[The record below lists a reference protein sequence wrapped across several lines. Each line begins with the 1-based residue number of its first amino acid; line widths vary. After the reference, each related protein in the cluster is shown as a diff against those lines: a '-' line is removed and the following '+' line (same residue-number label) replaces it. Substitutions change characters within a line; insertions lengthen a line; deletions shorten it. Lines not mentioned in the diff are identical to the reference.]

1 MKNLATDLAQRPF
14 VRHVATVFTG
24 TAAAQAI
31 TIAFAPWLT
40 RMYGPEVFGLQ
51 GVFLSIAGLLA
62 VVAALGYPMAIVLP
76 ARDADAAVLARL
88 SLAIGAATTA
98 LVTIV
103 LAVCGDRLLLLLR
116 AEALGEFLWVLPLA
130 MVTSVLAAVLGQ
142 WLVRVRSYGLSARFG
157 VVTALLV
164 NTGKAGLGAFQ
175 PTAFVLIGTHVA
187 ATLVGTLLTGW
198 AYRRTGPPLIDTAHA
213 TPWRE
218 LARRHADF
226 ALYRTPQNLINAF
239 SQSLPV
245 LLLAASFGSAAAGQ
259 YAITM
264 AVLAVPVLL
273 VGQSVQAVF
282 YPRISQA
289 IQRGEDGRTLIV
301 RTTGAM
307 AAVGVWPFVVVMV
320 AGPALFAIA
329 FGPDWRTGGIYAQ
342 WLAPWMFLQYLNA
355 PAVAAIP
362 ALRLQRGL
370 LVYELFSTGAKVLAL
385 WAGHAMFGDDVA
397 AVALFGAAGVIAY
410 VWLIA
415 WVIRRSGPA
424 RRIAP
429 VDQT

>member
-1 MKNLATDLAQRPF
+1 MKNLVTDLAQRPF

-24 TAAAQAI
+24 TAAAQAV

-40 RMYGPEVFGLQ
+40 RVYGPEVFGLQ
-51 GVFLSIAGLLA
+51 GVFLSIVGLLA

-76 ARDADAAVLARL
+76 TRDADAAVLARL
-88 SLAIGAATTA
+88 SLAVGAATTT

-103 LAVCGDRLLLLLR
+103 LAVGGDHLR
-116 AEALGEFLWVLPLA
+116 AEALREFLWLLPVA
-130 MVTSVLAAVLGQ
+130 MATSVIAAVLGQ
-142 WLVRVRSYGLSARFG
+142 WLVRVRSYGLAARFG
-157 VVTALLV
+157 VVTAVLV
-164 NTGKAGLGAFQ
+164 NAGKAGLGALQ
-175 PTAFVLIGTHVA
+175 PTALVLIGTHVT

-198 AYRRTGPPLIDTAHA
+198 AYRRSGRPFVDMAHA

-218 LARRHADF
+218 LAHRHADF
-226 ALYRTPQNLINAF
+226 AFYRTPQNLINAL

-245 LLLAASFGSAAAGQ
+245 LLLAANFGSAAAGQ

-264 AVLAVPVLL
+264 AVLAMPVLL

-282 YPRISQA
+282 YPRISEA
-289 IQRGEDGRTLIV
+289 IQRGEDGRTMIA

-307 AAVGVWPFVVVMV
+307 AAVGVWPFVVVLV
-320 AGPALFAIA
+320 AGPTLFAIA
-329 FGPDWRTGGIYAQ
+329 FGPEWRTAGVYAQ

-385 WAGHAMFGDDVA
+385 WAGYAMFADDVI
-397 AVALFGAAGVIAY
+397 AVALFGAAGALAY

-415 WVIRRSGPA
+415 WVIRRSGPV
-424 RRIAP
+424 RRTAA
-429 VDQT
+429 VNHT